1 MSCSSSPSTADGVV
15 LNNVPSVTTEGSI
28 LIFTCMGTS
37 DMVTSTC
44 GSDGMWSPEPADY
57 VCVVPT
63 MATTMSTSEKYSC
76 IHVQYITYNNAIDY
90 TCFLKTA
97 INSHYD

>member
-44 GSDGMWSPEPADY
+44 GSDGMWSPDPADY
-57 VCVVPT
+57 VC
-63 MATTMSTSEKYSC
+63 AAITMSTSEKYSC
-76 IHVQYITYNNAIDY
+76 IQYITYNNAIDY